1 MVDWNEETDVVVIG
15 SGGGLAGAY
24 TAAREGLSVK
34 VIEATDKFG
43 GTTAYSGAGLYYPNN
58 AVLKRAGDDDTPE
71 DAREYFRA
79 VVGDTAPVE
88 LQDAYLDNGPALIDY
103 LEEDA
108 GGYFEFM
115 AYPWPDYFHDAP
127 KSRPGGRHIM
137 PALLDPARLGTLR
150 DVLRPQPGPDRLGM
164 PLPEG
169 DMFGG
174 QSLIGRFLMALTDQG
189 VDLQLGTSF
198 EEFVVEDG
206 AVVGVIVDHAGKR
219 ETIRARRG
227 VIVAAGGFE
236 RNDAMRAKYGVPGV
250 GRDTMGPEANLG
262 KPIQAGIEIGAD
274 IASMSEAWW
283 SPGLTHP
290 EGNSAFSL
298 CFTSGIFVN
307 QEGVRFTNEGAP
319 YDRAGRDIIEQME
332 AGTTTLPFW
341 MIYDNRTGGIPPID
355 SCTQPMVEPEK
366 YYEAGLWKT
375 ADTIAELAEQIG
387 VPADALVATVERF
400 NKLAANGVDED
411 FGRGNEPYDRAFNED
426 GNALVPLEQGP
437 FYAATFGI
445 SDLGTKGG
453 LVTDTTA
460 RVLDA
465 SGNPIPGLYASG
477 NSMAPASGNAYP
489 GGGNPVGASM
499 LFSHLAAKDMV
510 ANR

>member
-1 MVDWNEETDVVVIG
+1 M
-15 SGGGLAGAY
+15 
-24 TAAREGLSVK
+24 
-34 VIEATDKFG
+34 
-43 GTTAYSGAGLYYPNN
+43 
-58 AVLKRAGDDDTPE
+58 
-71 DAREYFRA
+71 
-79 VVGDTAPVE
+79 VGDTAPVE

-236 RNDAMRAKYGVPGV
+236 RNDAMRSKYGVPGV

-283 SPGLTHP
+283 SPGLTHL

-319 YDRAGRDIIEQME
+319 YDRA
-332 AGTTTLPFW
+332 
-341 MIYDNRTGGIPPID
+341 
-355 SCTQPMVEPEK
+355 
-366 YYEAGLWKT
+366 
-375 ADTIAELAEQIG
+375 
-387 VPADALVATVERF
+387 
-400 NKLAANGVDED
+400 
-411 FGRGNEPYDRAFNED
+411 
-426 GNALVPLEQGP
+426 
-437 FYAATFGI
+437 AAT
-445 SDLGTKGG
+445 SSSRWKP
-453 LVTDTTA
+453 A
-460 RVLDA
+460 RRRCR
-465 SGNPIPGLYASG
+465 SG
-477 NSMAPASGNAYP
+477 
-489 GGGNPVGASM
+489 
-499 LFSHLAAKDMV
+499 
-510 ANR
+510 